1 MLDTKTTP
9 GFIVMILI
17 AFILTFGLVFVLQTL
32 PPRGRR
38 IVVMLFTFFAGL
50 FFAAEFFLPVKSDTN
65 ENFLTPHVLE
75 AQQLLQIIGSL
86 ALGLGTY
93 GLLRIHTRNV
103 VQQRTQWG
111 YSLVLLI
118 SLLVMGFLS
127 IYNTFAEKG
136 VLTERTWVKTPFD
149 ILFQNTLVQLDAAMF
164 SLIAF
169 YIFSAAYRAF
179 RIRSIEASIL
189 MFTAMIVMLGVVP
202 IGAFISEQIFR
213 LPVELPSE
221 YAKQPFSLEAILY
234 SLKLPTIADW
244 ILKTLNGPAQRAI
257 EFGIGVGGLAMA
269 IRLWLSLERGVGV
282 ER

>member
-1 MLDTKTTP
+1 MIDTTTTT
-9 GFIVMILI
+9 GFIVMVLI
-17 AFILTFGLVFVLQTL
+17 AFILMFGLVFVLQTF

-38 IVVMLFTFFAGL
+38 TVVVLFTFFAGL
-50 FFAAEFFLPVKSDTN
+50 FFAAEFFLPVN
-65 ENFLTPHVLE
+65 EETSENRLSPYVLP
-75 AQQLLQIIGSL
+75 AQQFLQIIGSL

-111 YSLVLLI
+111 YSLVLLV
-118 SLLVMGFLS
+118 SLFVMGFLS
-127 IYNTFAEKG
+127 VFNTFSEKG
-136 VLTERTWVKTPFD
+136 VLTEVGWLKTSFN

-202 IGAFISEQIFR
+202 IGAYISDQIFR
-213 LPVELPSE
+213 LPAELPPE
-221 YAKQPFSLEAILY
+221 YAKKPFSREAILY
-234 SLKLPTIADW
+234 SLNLPTIADW

>member
-1 MLDTKTTP
+1 MINTTTTS
-9 GFIVMILI
+9 GFILMIAI
-17 AFILTFGLVFVLQTL
+17 AFILMFGLVFVLQTL

-38 IVVMLFTFFAGL
+38 IVVILFTFFAGL
-50 FFAAEFFLPVKSDTN
+50 FFAAEFFLPVRGEDK
-65 ENFLTPHVLE
+65 ENFLSPRVLE
-75 AQQLLQIIGSL
+75 AQQFLQIIGSL

-103 VQQRTQWG
+103 VQQRIQWG
-111 YSLVLLI
+111 YSLVLLV
-118 SLLVMGFLS
+118 SLFTMGFLS

-136 VLTERTWVKTPFD
+136 VLPEKAWVKTPFD

-213 LPVELPSE
+213 LPIELPPE
-221 YAKQPFSLEAILY
+221 YAKEPFSPQAILY

-244 ILKTLNGPAQRAI
+244 ILKTLNSPAQRAI
-257 EFGIGVGGLAMA
+257 EFGIGVGGLAMS